1 MKKISVILAVALTL
15 AACHKN
21 AISEP
26 SLSEVDLYATIG
38 DETST
43 KTVMDENNNIRWSEG
58 DQIVAF
64 MKSSLSMKYQLA
76 EESTG
81 KTSARFVRQTNGGT
95 DDFYGAS
102 DLNHNIAY
110 YPYSE
115 TIEVAKSGSDY
126 ALYVTIPSEQTY
138 AAESF
143 GNGAM
148 AMVAVS
154 ESNNITFRNAY
165 FKCSNTCCCIN

>member
-1 MKKISVILAVALTL
+1 MKKISIILAAALTL

-58 DQIVAF
+58 GQIVAF
-64 MKSSLSMKYQLA
+64 MRSSLSMKYQLA
-76 EESTG
+76 EESVG

-102 DLNHNIAY
+102 
-110 YPYSE
+110 
-115 TIEVAKSGSDY
+115 
-126 ALYVTIPSEQTY
+126 
-138 AAESF
+138 
-143 GNGAM
+143 
-148 AMVAVS
+148 AMVQW
-154 ESNNITFRNAY
+154 RW
-165 FKCSNTCCCIN
+165 

>member
-1 MKKISVILAVALTL
+1 MKKISIILAAALTL

-43 KTVMDENNNIRWSEG
+43 KTVMDENNNIRWSER

-76 EESTG
+76 EDNDITF
-81 KTSARFVRQTNGGT
+81 KNVLGGIKLQLCGT
-95 DDFYGAS
+95 QK
-102 DLNHNIAY
+102 
-110 YPYSE
+110 
-115 TIEVAKSGSDY
+115 VKSIKLDG
-126 ALYVTIPSEQTY
+126 
-138 AAESF
+138 
-143 GNGAM
+143 
-148 AMVAVS
+148 
-154 ESNNITFRNAY
+154 SNNEKLSAASR
-165 FKCSNTCCCIN
+165 